1 MMRFAPILGISLL
14 VLTFLS
20 PVIQATQ
27 IEYRSPR
34 QLGEESSL
42 VVLARVDNVRSY
54 WNETHTKIFTET
66 TVTVDETYKGGTV
79 PIARIVQLGG
89 VVGNVRMTVHGALSW
104 RPGEEILL
112 FLEPLDPG
120 TYQVSGFC
128 QGKFTVEREPGTGK
142 PFVKAPVMED
152 GRVLN
157 LAPDAPATAPPR
169 VERVSLNKFVN
180 QALGLR

>member
-1 MMRFAPILGISLL
+1 MKRFATILGISLL
-14 VLTFLS
+14 LLTFLS

-27 IEYRSPR
+27 IEYRNPR

-42 VVLARVDNVRSY
+42 VVLARVESVRSY

-66 TVTVDETYKGGTV
+66 SVTVDETYKGGTV
-79 PIARIVQLGG
+79 PNARIVQLGG

-112 FLEPLDPG
+112 FLEPFDPG

-128 QGKFTVEREPGTGK
+128 QGKFPVEREPGTGK
-142 PFVKAPVMED
+142 PFVKAPIMED

-157 LAPDAPATAPPR
+157 LAPDAPVTAPPR
-169 VERVSLNKFVN
+169 VQKVSLNKFVN